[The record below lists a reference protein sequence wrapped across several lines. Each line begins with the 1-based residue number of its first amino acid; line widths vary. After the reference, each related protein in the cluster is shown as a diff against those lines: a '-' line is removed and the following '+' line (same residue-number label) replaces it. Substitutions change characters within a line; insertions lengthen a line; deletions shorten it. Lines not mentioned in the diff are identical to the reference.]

1 MNMAAKPL
9 KGRREASHAGSWYV
23 GNPDRLSA
31 QLDDY
36 LDKVPN
42 AIDGVKVP
50 IPGARVII
58 AP

>member
-1 MNMAAKPL
+1 MAKPL
-9 KGRREASHAGSWYV
+9 RGRREASHAGSWYV
-23 GNPDRLSA
+23 GDPDRLSA
-31 QLDDY
+31 QLDEY

-42 AIDGVKVP
+42 TVDRVDVP

>member
-1 MNMAAKPL
+1 MARPL
-9 KGRREASHAGSWYV
+9 RGRREASHAGSWYV

-36 LDKVPN
+36 LDQVPDVV
-42 AIDGVKVP
+42 DGVDVP
-50 IPGARVII
+50 IPDARVII